1 MAASRA
7 HVQYWSARSGIVL
20 SARSAP
26 TWISATSAAN
36 LRGEIGSTPKNL
48 RVRQLDAH
56 AERGLGSSKQKWV
69 CVFLTWPCREVGIR
83 GMNRRYGSG
92 YGSGV

>member
-1 MAASRA
+1 MVVFVEPATMCGGNLLKA
-7 HVQYWSARSGIVL
+7 G
-20 SARSAP
+20 
-26 TWISATSAAN
+26 TSANEAN
-36 LRGEIGSTPKNL
+36 L
-48 RVRQLDAH
+48 
-56 AERGLGSSKQKWV
+56 AELKPTRNRRPSPMDTYIWV

>member
-1 MAASRA
+1 MR
-7 HVQYWSARSGIVL
+7 HKD
-20 SARSAP
+20 
-26 TWISATSAAN
+26 AN
-36 LRGEIGSTPKNL
+36 L
-48 RVRQLDAH
+48 QLTKKCGAGFHKAAQYQPDVTVSH
-56 AERGLGSSKQKWV
+56 IWV